1 MSRVEK
7 TCFRI
12 VGGNRNL
19 VAIKRSAHDRMW
31 PRLRVVGQDDVLH
44 AVAAPKAP
52 QSPRANRPAWALMW
66 MVGLAVATAQGIS
79 QAIASYW

>member
-1 MSRVEK
+1 MIALS
-7 TCFRI
+7 
-12 VGGNRNL
+12 
-19 VAIKRSAHDRMW
+19 M
-31 PRLRVVGQDDVLH
+31 QQ
-44 AVAAPKAP
+44 AP